1 VKTKDDRR
9 RMLTLLIHAGSLQ
22 GVQDIDYDINNDMV
36 NNNINNLNNNINTK
50 DSVSL
55 RKCISHTKNINKE
68 ENKNN
73 EIKNNVLPSNE
84 ELNDLSY
91 QREINIGLIKEKAE
105 LEEFYKNIL
114 TKLNEDYKRRAEEMR
129 LHILGMN
136 NHIKY
141 LEDKKKYLENFN
153 YTLNTNYMDLKYDID
168 LNNKNISEEI
178 ESNKNKNKLL
188 IKGLNESKRKAKI
201 EKDMNQKEYEKRS
214 KQVAQDLRKQIKTN
228 KETSTLAAKQ
238 YNIINNIYQQKL
250 NAIKNKYDKVE
261 AKYKLLQEKIF
272 QNNNKGLGNEYNS
285 ENEYENIMKGFRER
299 MKQHEEYI
307 VSIKQMV
314 EGDYDHYEVLK
325 QVTQNK
331 NQKFF
336 DEINE
341 TEMILLQFN
350 EEILRAKNNYEKMIM
365 PYINNIINNNSN
377 SNSNSNINENEVIE
391 ENGN

>member
-1 VKTKDDRR
+1 MKTKDDRR

-36 NNNINNLNNNINTK
+36 NNNNNNLNNNINTK

-55 RKCISHTKNINKE
+55 RKCISHTKNIN
-68 ENKNN
+68 NN

-114 TKLNEDYKRRAEEMR
+114 TKLNEDYKRRAEEIR

-250 NAIKNKYDKVE
+250 NSIKNKYDKVE

-272 QNNNKGLGNEYNS
+272 QNNNKGLGNESNS
-285 ENEYENIMKGFRER
+285 DNEYENIMKGFRER

-341 TEMILLQFN
+341 TEMILLQFK

-377 SNSNSNINENEVIE
+377 SNSNINENEVIE

>member
-1 VKTKDDRR
+1 MRTKDDRR

-22 GVQDIDYDINNDMV
+22 GGQDIDYDINNDIV
-36 NNNINNLNNNINTK
+36 NNNINNLNDNINTK

-55 RKCISHTKNINKE
+55 RKCMSHTKNINKE

-91 QREINIGLIKEKAE
+91 QREINIGLIKEKAD

-129 LHILGMN
+129 LFILGMN

-141 LEDKKKYLENFN
+141 LEEKKKYLENFN

-228 KETSTLAAKQ
+228 KETSSLAAKQ

-250 NAIKNKYDKVE
+250 NIIKNKYDKVE

-272 QNNNKGLGNEYNS
+272 QNNNKGLGNESNS
-285 ENEYENIMKGFRER
+285 ENEFENIMKGFRER

-341 TEMILLQFN
+341 TEMILLQFK
-350 EEILRAKNNYEKMIM
+350 EEILRDKNNYEKMIM

-377 SNSNSNINENEVIE
+377 SNSNINENEENE
-391 ENGN
+391 ENGH